1 MNEDGMIAF
10 VCFAPW
16 HAELGMP
23 SSAPY
28 DCRKL
33 TAGFGV
39 PSLSDQESG
48 SWVQTSETVGV
59 ERQRTERNR
68 GETAA
73 KRHHSEEGFNAAA
86 GESSGNCN
94 SERIDVTLD
103 TAPHCVCA
111 VKRYNTALH
120 CFGFLPRASP
130 PAFILRSISQS
141 KSLHVIFADSAAKQ
155 RSSAGNP
162 G

>member
-1 MNEDGMIAF
+1 MQ
-10 VCFAPW
+10 
-16 HAELGMP
+16 
-23 SSAPY
+23 SSAPH

-39 PSLSDQESG
+39 PSLSDQKND
-48 SWVQTSETVGV
+48 SWVQTSERVGV
-59 ERQRTERNR
+59 ERQRTERDR
-68 GETAA
+68 GETTA

-86 GESSGNCN
+86 GESSGNSN

-111 VKRYNTALH
+111 VKRYNAALL
-120 CFGFLPRASP
+120 CFGFLARASP
-130 PAFILRSISQS
+130 PAFILRSMS
-141 KSLHVIFADSAAKQ
+141 KSKSQHVVFADAAAKHH
-155 RSSAGNP
+155 SPAGNP

>member
-1 MNEDGMIAF
+1 
-10 VCFAPW
+10 
-16 HAELGMP
+16 MP
-23 SSAPY
+23 SSAPH

-39 PSLSDQESG
+39 PSSSAQKNG
-48 SWVQTSETVGV
+48 SWVQTSETVKALGV
-59 ERQRTERNR
+59 ERQRTERDR

-73 KRHHSEEGFNAAA
+73 KRHHGEEGFNAAA
-86 GESSGNCN
+86 GESSGNSN
-94 SERIDVTLD
+94 SERIHVTLD

-111 VKRYNTALH
+111 VKRYNTALL

-141 KSLHVIFADSAAKQ
+141 KSQHVVFADAAAKHH
-155 RSSAGNP
+155 SSARKP